1 MALSAFLRRT
11 PRPKGTHSVLTGWL
25 DQSAL
30 RGVLAEIEALGLVVL
45 EVRQMHP
52 REITGIR
59 GRRTLMIASDTAPRH
74 CTSCRSGNHRCF
86 IR

>member
-30 RGVLAEIEALGLVVL
+30 RGVLAEMEALGLVVL
-45 EVRQMHP
+45 EVP
-52 REITGIR
+52 P
-59 GRRTLMIASDTAPRH
+59 DAPAR
-74 CTSCRSGNHRCF
+74 NHRNP
-86 IR
+86 RAANPDDR